1 MSSWCGVFLTALYC
15 VLFGDAWVGVPA
27 NACHRFACQDLGILL
42 ILHVSSPNVVT
53 AVIILLSLCSW
64 QWIAEAKRKRVSVL
78 TAFTFWVLPACTHT
92 SWEKLMNK
100 AASVSISISGTRP
113 LRR

>member
-1 MSSWCGVFLTALYC
+1 M
-15 VLFGDAWVGVPA
+15 
-27 NACHRFACQDLGILL
+27 
-42 ILHVSSPNVVT
+42 
-53 AVIILLSLCSW
+53 
-64 QWIAEAKRKRVSVL
+64 SVL
-78 TAFTFWVLPACTHT
+78 TASMVLVLPACTHT